1 MLKRASSRGIHPVSA
16 SSHLTFHASFQNPL
30 TLTRLPLT
38 TSQQIRG
45 KYYNVNTSTN
55 NTEQMT
61 NSELTNSENL
71 NQNEVSNTVEKLSPS
86 ISSNMSLP
94 LKTLEYLFLSSI
106 VCVGIIIYV
115 LPNKQDLVIWEA
127 AFVSIWLFLFLLN
140 KELSNN
146 SNQSD
151 LTRKAELYN
160 YLSAN
165 NNFLPKNPLTP
176 AREKALQYSQELI
189 NDYKNVRASSRNIY
203 YTLQLA
209 TVVFSGITP
218 ILVLVDKLD
227 VGISWFKWLPVIFPA
242 IASIVASIVTS
253 FPFQENSVAA
263 NTTVELLEAEQEKFV
278 LGVTEAY
285 RCYDVDDETQRQQ
298 KAKQAIENFIIQVN
312 NVHLKQ
318 VQ

>member
-1 MLKRASSRGIHPVSA
+1 MTYSEKTNPTENSNYVENFSNSSSLSML
-16 SSHLTFHASFQNPL
+16 F
-30 TLTRLPLT
+30 
-38 TSQQIRG
+38 TSKI
-45 KYYNVNTSTN
+45 V
-55 NTEQMT
+55 
-61 NSELTNSENL
+61 
-71 NQNEVSNTVEKLSPS
+71 
-86 ISSNMSLP
+86 
-94 LKTLEYLFLSSI
+94 EYLFL
-106 VCVGIIIYV
+106 
-115 LPNKQDLVIWEA
+115 A
-127 AFVSIWLFLFLLN
+127 AFVCAVVITNIFSDIQVVKIYAAAFGAIWFFLFLVN
-140 KELSNN
+140 KQLLKN

-151 LTRKAELYN
+151 LTKKAELYN

-165 NNFLPKNPLTP
+165 NNFLESNPLTP

-189 NDYKNVRASSRNIY
+189 DDYKKIRGTSRSIY

-242 IASIVASIVTS
+242 VASIVASIVTS

-278 LGVTEAY
+278 LGVTESY
-285 RCYDVDDETQRQQ
+285 RCYDIEDESQRQN

-312 NVHLKQ
+312 NIHLNQIQELSKTKLSEEKTEPP
-318 VQ
+318 VQSVESK

>member
-1 MLKRASSRGIHPVSA
+1 
-16 SSHLTFHASFQNPL
+16 
-30 TLTRLPLT
+30 
-38 TSQQIRG
+38 
-45 KYYNVNTSTN
+45 
-55 NTEQMT
+55 MT
-61 NSELTNSENL
+61 NSENINR
-71 NQNEVSNTVEKLSPS
+71 NEISNTGEKFSPS
-86 ISSNMSLP
+86 SSSNMFLP
-94 LKTLEYLFLSSI
+94 LKAFEYLFLAG
-106 VCVGIIIYV
+106 VVGLGIILYV
-115 LPNKQDLVIWEA
+115 FPDKQDLVIWEA
-127 AFVSIWLFLFLLN
+127 VFVSIWLFLLLLN
-140 KELSNN
+140 KQLLNN
-146 SNQSD
+146 SNQFD

-165 NNFLPKNPLTP
+165 NNFLEKNPLTP

-189 NDYKNVRASSRNIY
+189 DDYKKVRGSSRTIY

-227 VGISWFKWLPVIFPA
+227 IGISWFKWLPVIFPA
-242 IASIVASIVTS
+242 VASIVASVVTS

-278 LGVTEAY
+278 LGVTETY

-312 NVHLKQ
+312 NIHLNQ
-318 VQ
+318 VQQLSKTKSGEEKTEQIQSVESKQGQS

>member
-1 MLKRASSRGIHPVSA
+1 MTDSEKTNPTENFSNSS
-16 SSHLTFHASFQNPL
+16 
-30 TLTRLPLT
+30 
-38 TSQQIRG
+38 
-45 KYYNVNTSTN
+45 
-55 NTEQMT
+55 
-61 NSELTNSENL
+61 
-71 NQNEVSNTVEKLSPS
+71 SPS
-86 ISSNMSLP
+86 MLFTSKIV
-94 LKTLEYLFLSSI
+94 EYLFLAAF
-106 VCVGIIIYV
+106 VCAVLISKIFPDIPVVKIY
-115 LPNKQDLVIWEA
+115 A
-127 AFVSIWLFLFLLN
+127 TAFVSIWLFLFLVN
-140 KELSNN
+140 KQLLKN

-151 LTRKAELYN
+151 LTKKAELYN

-165 NNFLPKNPLTP
+165 NNFLESNPLTP

-189 NDYKNVRASSRNIY
+189 DDYKKIRGSSRSIY

-278 LGVTEAY
+278 LGVTESY
-285 RCYDVDDETQRQQ
+285 RCYDIEDESQRQN

-312 NVHLKQ
+312 NIHLNQ
-318 VQ
+318 VQELSKTKSSQDKTEPPVQSVESK

>member
-1 MLKRASSRGIHPVSA
+1 MTDSQKINPTENSNYVENFSNSSSLSML
-16 SSHLTFHASFQNPL
+16 F
-30 TLTRLPLT
+30 
-38 TSQQIRG
+38 TSKI
-45 KYYNVNTSTN
+45 V
-55 NTEQMT
+55 
-61 NSELTNSENL
+61 
-71 NQNEVSNTVEKLSPS
+71 
-86 ISSNMSLP
+86 
-94 LKTLEYLFLSSI
+94 EYLFL
-106 VCVGIIIYV
+106 
-115 LPNKQDLVIWEA
+115 A
-127 AFVSIWLFLFLLN
+127 AFVCAIVITYIFPDIQVVKIYATAFLSIWLFLFLVN
-140 KELSNN
+140 KQLLKN

-151 LTRKAELYN
+151 LTKKAELYN

-165 NNFLPKNPLTP
+165 NNFLESNPLTP

-189 NDYKNVRASSRNIY
+189 DDYKKIRGSSRSIY

-242 IASIVASIVTS
+242 VASIVASVVTS

-278 LGVTEAY
+278 LGVTESY
-285 RCYDVDDETQRQQ
+285 RCYDIEDESQRQN

-312 NVHLKQ
+312 NIHLNQ
-318 VQ
+318 VQELSKTKSSQDKTELPVESVESK

>member
-1 MLKRASSRGIHPVSA
+1 
-16 SSHLTFHASFQNPL
+16 
-30 TLTRLPLT
+30 
-38 TSQQIRG
+38 
-45 KYYNVNTSTN
+45 
-55 NTEQMT
+55 MT
-61 NSELTNSENL
+61 NSEKL
-71 NQNEVSNTVEKLSPS
+71 NPNQISNTVEKFSS
-86 ISSNMSLP
+86 ESSSNMLLP
-94 LKTLEYLFLSSI
+94 LKSVEYLFLSSA
-106 VCVGIIIYV
+106 VCVGIIVYV
-115 LPNKQDLVIWEA
+115 FPNKQDLIIWEA
-127 AFVSIWLFLFLLN
+127 AFVSIWLFLLLLN
-140 KELSNN
+140 KQLLNN

-151 LTRKAELYN
+151 LTKKAELYN

-165 NNFLPKNPLTP
+165 NNFLENNPLTP

-189 NDYKNVRASSRNIY
+189 DDYKKIRGSSRNIY

-242 IASIVASIVTS
+242 VASIVASIVTS

-263 NTTVELLEAEQEKFV
+263 NTTVELLEAEQEKFI
-278 LGVTEAY
+278 LGVTEPY

-312 NVHLKQ
+312 NIHLNQ
-318 VQ
+318 VQQLSKTSSSEEKTPVQSVESKQ

>member
-1 MLKRASSRGIHPVSA
+1 M
-16 SSHLTFHASFQNPL
+16 
-30 TLTRLPLT
+30 
-38 TSQQIRG
+38 
-45 KYYNVNTSTN
+45 
-55 NTEQMT
+55 
-61 NSELTNSENL
+61 TNSENL
-71 NQNEVSNTVEKLSPS
+71 NQNEVSNTVENLSPS
-86 ISSNMSLP
+86 FSSNMSLP
-94 LKTLEYLFLSSI
+94 LKALEYLFLSSV
-106 VCVGIIIYV
+106 VCVGIILYV
-115 LPNKQDLVIWEA
+115 LPNRQDLVIWEA

-140 KELSNN
+140 QQLLNN

-165 NNFLPKNPLTP
+165 NNFLAQNILTP

-189 NDYKNVRASSRNIY
+189 DDYKKVRGSSRNIY

-242 IASIVASIVTS
+242 VASIVASVVTS

-278 LGVTEAY
+278 LGVTESY
-285 RCYDVDDETQRQQ
+285 RCYDVEDETQRQQ

-312 NVHLKQ
+312 NIHLNQ
-318 VQ
+318 VQELGKISSSESKTEAVPSARV

>member
-1 MLKRASSRGIHPVSA
+1 MTYSEK
-16 SSHLTFHASFQNPL
+16 TNP
-30 TLTRLPLT
+30 T
-38 TSQQIRG
+38 
-45 KYYNVNTSTN
+45 
-55 NTEQMT
+55 
-61 NSELTNSENL
+61 ENL
-71 NQNEVSNTVEKLSPS
+71 NYVENFSNSSSLSMLFTS
-86 ISSNMSLP
+86 KIV
-94 LKTLEYLFLSSI
+94 EYLFLAAF
-106 VCVGIIIYV
+106 VCAVVITNIFPDLQVVKIYA
-115 LPNKQDLVIWEA
+115 A
-127 AFVSIWLFLFLLN
+127 AFVSIWFFLFLVN
-140 KELSNN
+140 KQLLKN

-151 LTRKAELYN
+151 LTKKAELYN

-165 NNFLPKNPLTP
+165 NNFLESNPLTP

-189 NDYKNVRASSRNIY
+189 DDYKKIRGTSRSIY

-242 IASIVASIVTS
+242 VASIVASIVTS

-278 LGVTEAY
+278 LGVTESY
-285 RCYDVDDETQRQQ
+285 RCYDIEDESQRQN

-312 NVHLKQ
+312 NIHLNQIQELSKTKLSEEKTEPP
-318 VQ
+318 VQSVESK

>member
-1 MLKRASSRGIHPVSA
+1 MTDSEKINPTENYNYVENFSNSSS
-16 SSHLTFHASFQNPL
+16 
-30 TLTRLPLT
+30 
-38 TSQQIRG
+38 
-45 KYYNVNTSTN
+45 
-55 NTEQMT
+55 
-61 NSELTNSENL
+61 
-71 NQNEVSNTVEKLSPS
+71 LS
-86 ISSNMSLP
+86 MSLTS
-94 LKTLEYLFLSSI
+94 KIVEYLFLAAF
-106 VCVGIIIYV
+106 VCA
-115 LPNKQDLVIWEA
+115 LVITNIFPDIQVVKIYAA
-127 AFVSIWLFLFLLN
+127 AFVSIWLFLFLVNQQLL
-140 KELSNN
+140 KN

-165 NNFLPKNPLTP
+165 NNFLESNPLTP

-189 NDYKNVRASSRNIY
+189 DDYKKIRGSSRSIY

-242 IASIVASIVTS
+242 VASIVASVVTS

-278 LGVTEAY
+278 LGVTESY
-285 RCYDVDDETQRQQ
+285 RCYDIEDESQRQN

-312 NVHLKQ
+312 NIHLNQ
-318 VQ
+318 VQELSKTKSGEKNTDPAVQSVESK

>member
-1 MLKRASSRGIHPVSA
+1 MTYSEKTNPTENSNYVENFSNSSSLSML
-16 SSHLTFHASFQNPL
+16 F
-30 TLTRLPLT
+30 
-38 TSQQIRG
+38 TSKI
-45 KYYNVNTSTN
+45 V
-55 NTEQMT
+55 
-61 NSELTNSENL
+61 
-71 NQNEVSNTVEKLSPS
+71 
-86 ISSNMSLP
+86 
-94 LKTLEYLFLSSI
+94 EYLFLAAF
-106 VCVGIIIYV
+106 VCTVVITNIFPDIQVVKIYA
-115 LPNKQDLVIWEA
+115 A
-127 AFVSIWLFLFLLN
+127 AFVSIWFFLFLVN
-140 KELSNN
+140 KQLLKN

-151 LTRKAELYN
+151 LTKKAELYN

-165 NNFLPKNPLTP
+165 NNFLESNPLTP

-189 NDYKNVRASSRNIY
+189 EDYKKIRGSSRSIY

-242 IASIVASIVTS
+242 VASIVASIVTS

-278 LGVTEAY
+278 LGVTESY
-285 RCYDVDDETQRQQ
+285 RCYDIEDESQRQN

-312 NVHLKQ
+312 NIHLNQ
-318 VQ
+318 VQELSKTKASQEKTELPVESVESK

>member
-1 MLKRASSRGIHPVSA
+1 
-16 SSHLTFHASFQNPL
+16 
-30 TLTRLPLT
+30 
-38 TSQQIRG
+38 
-45 KYYNVNTSTN
+45 
-55 NTEQMT
+55 MT
-61 NSELTNSENL
+61 NSENINR
-71 NQNEVSNTVEKLSPS
+71 NEISNTGEKFSPS
-86 ISSNMSLP
+86 SNSNMFLP
-94 LKTLEYLFLSSI
+94 LKAFEYLFLAG
-106 VCVGIIIYV
+106 VVGLGIILYV
-115 LPNKQDLVIWEA
+115 FPDKQDLVIWEA
-127 AFVSIWLFLFLLN
+127 VFVSIWLFLLLLN
-140 KELSNN
+140 KQLLNN
-146 SNQSD
+146 SNQFD

-165 NNFLPKNPLTP
+165 NNFLEKNPLTP

-189 NDYKNVRASSRNIY
+189 DDYKKVRGSSRTIY

-227 VGISWFKWLPVIFPA
+227 IGISWFKWLPVIFPA
-242 IASIVASIVTS
+242 VASIVASVVTS

-278 LGVTEAY
+278 LGVTETY

-312 NVHLKQ
+312 NIHLNQ
-318 VQ
+318 VQQLSKTKSGEEKTEQIQSVESKQGQS